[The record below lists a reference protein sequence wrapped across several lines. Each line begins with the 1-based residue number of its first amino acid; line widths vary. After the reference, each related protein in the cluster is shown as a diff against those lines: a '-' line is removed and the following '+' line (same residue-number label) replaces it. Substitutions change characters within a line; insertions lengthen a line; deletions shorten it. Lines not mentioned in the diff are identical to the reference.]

1 MRFSRRPRRAFT
13 RRGAP
18 LYGMAEASSASV
30 PCACLKRQRRCGMVY
45 GNNNNRHTRPRG
57 KDALV
62 MFAVQYEDGRSAYIR
77 VNAKAD
83 EYGTAPVLSIAKAQQ
98 ETGALPPG
106 VILRVQRVR

>member
-1 MRFSRRPRRAFT
+1 MA
-13 RRGAP
+13 
-18 LYGMAEASSASV
+18 YGD
-30 PCACLKRQRRCGMVY
+30 
-45 GNNNNRHTRPRG
+45 NHNRHSRPRG

-98 ETGALPPG
+98 EAGEIPPG
-106 VILRVQRVR
+106 EILRVQRVR